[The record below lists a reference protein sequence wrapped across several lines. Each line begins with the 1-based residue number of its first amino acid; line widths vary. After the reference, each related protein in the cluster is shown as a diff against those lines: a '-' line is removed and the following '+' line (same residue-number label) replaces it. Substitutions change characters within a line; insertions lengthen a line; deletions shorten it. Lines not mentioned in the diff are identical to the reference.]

1 MCDGMAPGTLSSR
14 ISIALRSRAMIEH
27 KDKERYAK
35 IREAFAKQANNMIKS
50 GVSFQMVLSV
60 LADITLHMAIKIE
73 KSGDSAAA
81 LKRLQ
86 DFLAQRFADMAKHDA
101 TKGSVRH

>member
-1 MCDGMAPGTLSSR
+1 MT
-14 ISIALRSRAMIEH
+14 EH
-27 KDKERYAK
+27 TDKELYAK
-35 IREAFAKQANNMIKS
+35 IRDAFAKQANDLIKS
-50 GVSFQMVLSV
+50 GVSFQMILSV

-86 DFLAQRFADMAKHDA
+86 DFLAQRFADMAQHDA
-101 TKGSVRH
+101 TKGGVRH

>member
-1 MCDGMAPGTLSSR
+1 MTEHTDK
-14 ISIALRSRAMIEH
+14 AL
-27 KDKERYAK
+27 YAK
-35 IREAFAKQANNMIKS
+35 IHDAFAKQANDMIKS
-50 GVSFQMVLSV
+50 GASFQMIMSV
-60 LADITLHMAIKIE
+60 LANITLHMAIKIE

-101 TKGSVRH
+101 TKDGVRH